1 METPAGRPVGAMLRS
16 WRSRRR
22 LSQLDLALRAGVSAR
37 HVSFVESGRARP
49 SRDML
54 LTLAEHLDVPL
65 RERNHLLLAAGFA
78 PAYPHSPLRAPE
90 MRPVREAVR
99 KILAGH
105 QPYPALAV
113 DRLYNSVD
121 HNEAARALLTWGV
134 SPRLLEPPV
143 NTLRVSLHPEGF
155 APRVVN
161 LGEWRAHLLA
171 RLRRQVEATADPDLA
186 ALLAELRALPCEQ
199 DEPEVE
205 VPGPGEV
212 VVPLRLSFDGREL
225 CFFTTLAVIGS
236 PVDVTAS
243 EILVESFFP
252 ADASTGQYLRSVPL
266 PGG

>member
-1 METPAGRPVGAMLRS
+1 MDTPAGHPAGALLRS
-16 WRSRRR
+16 WRTRRR
-22 LSQLDLALRAGVSAR
+22 LSQLDLAVQAGVSAR

-54 LTLAEHLDVPL
+54 LRLAEHLEVPL

-78 PAYPHSPLRAPE
+78 PAYPQSPLRAPE

-105 QPYPALAV
+105 EPYPALAV
-113 DRLYNSVD
+113 DRMYNSVD

-143 NTLRVSLHPEGF
+143 NTLRVSLHPQGF

-171 RLRRQVEATADPDLA
+171 RLRRQVEATADPELA
-186 ALLAELRALPCEQ
+186 ALLAELRALPCDEP
-199 DEPEVE
+199 EPEVE
-205 VPGPGEV
+205 VPGPGDV
-212 VVPLRLSFDGREL
+212 VVPLRLRFDGREL
-225 CFFTTLAVIGS
+225 SFFTTLAVIGG

-243 EILVESFFP
+243 EIIVESFFP
-252 ADASTGQYLRSVPL
+252 ADDATGDYLRTAPL
-266 PGG
+266 PGR